1 MTGMSNRAEANLSA
15 LIEST
20 EDLIWSV
27 DLDYALLTFNR
38 AMQRSLEHNYGVQ
51 AEIGKGYLDL
61 LPPDRVAIWPP
72 LFERAIAEGPFR
84 TEVPFLKGRT
94 LEVSFNPIVV
104 HCEATGISVFGRDIT
119 DKKAAE
125 AALNEAEKRFRAIF
139 DGALEGMFQT
149 TFEGQ
154 CILANPA
161 LVKMLGYDSL
171 EEFTST
177 IKDSA
182 HDVWAE
188 PEERA
193 GFIRLLDEQGVVLGF
208 ECQFKR
214 KDGTKIWASLNCRK
228 ALGADGV
235 TLINEGFVEDITER
249 RRAAE
254 ELTASA
260 TRLRSF
266 FQESRSVMLL
276 LEASSGEIVSANR
289 AASAFYG
296 YPPEQLV
303 GMYTSQINTE
313 PLEQLALDRQ
323 SALNKERNFFTYRNR
338 LASGEVRDVEVYAS
352 PFVVNGK
359 PLLFAIIHDVT
370 ERKRAEESLRASE
383 ETLRESQSI
392 AGLGSYVLDIRTGV
406 WNSSEV
412 LDLIFGIGKDYDHTV
427 AGWTGLIHPEDQAMM
442 AAYFAGDVVGL
453 RRPFDKEY
461 RIVRQTDQ
469 EVRWVH
475 GLGRLEFDAQGQPV
489 KMRGT
494 IKDITERRLAETRLR
509 DSEERYRATFEQ
521 AAVGIVHTSF
531 EGTFLRCNARFAEI
545 VGYPQQEI
553 PGMTFQQITIPED
566 LDASLDTL
574 HRMSHETIEN
584 AAWEKRY
591 IRKDGSIVWVKM
603 TVSMQRDAEGRALHS
618 IAVVEDIGSRKA
630 TEERLATAQEAL
642 RTSEERH
649 RIAFQAS
656 SNAVSIV
663 RLSDGMYLDVNPV
676 FLETLGMSREEVI
689 GKTVRE
695 LNIFINTGDLDDL
708 AESLRRRSAFR
719 GEVPLRKKSGDV
731 LWGLMSA
738 SVFEHDGVFCVQA
751 VTQDISDAKAAE
763 ARLAAA
769 TEALRVSEE
778 RYRTAFQTSL
788 DAININR
795 LEDGVYI
802 DCNAAFL
809 KITGYER
816 EEVIGRSSLEL
827 AIWADTRD
835 RSNLI
840 EILRRNSVCRDLEA
854 RFRKKDGE
862 VFWGLMSASVFELDG
877 VPCLLSITRDISDAK
892 AAEDKIRS
900 LNFYD
905 SLTGLPNRRLLLE
918 RLRQTL
924 ADSASDLRMQTLL
937 LVDLDN
943 FKTLNETLGHQTG
956 DLLLQEAAQRLIS
969 CIGEE
974 GTVARLGGDEFL
986 VMLEERCA
994 TAEDAAI
1001 LAKETA
1007 DRMLMAI
1014 SQPYLLAGH
1023 ACRSTASIGIAVFGD
1038 SPDTVD
1044 EILQK
1049 ADIALD
1055 QAKTTGRNAVRF
1067 FVPALQEAV
1076 NARAALEA
1084 ELRLGI
1090 KTYQFELFY
1099 QPQVNRARLIGAEAL
1114 IRWNHPKRGLLTP
1127 GEFIP
1132 LAEETGL
1139 ILPLG
1144 DWVLE
1149 TACTQIAAW
1158 ADRLATAPI
1167 PVAVNISARQFRQ
1180 SDFVDGVLAALD
1192 RTGANPRHLEL
1203 ELTESML
1210 VDDIEDIIA
1219 KMTALKS
1226 HGLKFSLDDFGTG
1239 YSSLAYLKRLPLD
1252 QLKIDRSFVKDILV
1266 DASSGAIAQTILSLS
1281 RAMDLPV
1288 IAEGVETDEQRV
1300 YLARLGCHSFQG
1312 YLFGRPLPLQEF
1324 ESLWLST
1331 ARNAA
1336 PAFR

>member
-1 MTGMSNRAEANLSA
+1 MSYRAAANLSA

-38 AMQRSLEHNYGVQ
+38 AMQQSLERNYGVR
-51 AEIGKGYLDL
+51 AEIGKSYIDL
-61 LPPDRVAIWPP
+61 LPPQRAAIWSP
-72 LFERAIAEGPFR
+72 LLQRAIAEGPFR
-84 TEVPFLKGRT
+84 SEISFPNSRT
-94 LEVSFNPIVV
+94 LEISFNPILVNGQ
-104 HCEATGISVFGRDIT
+104 ATGVSVFGRDIT
-119 DKKAAE
+119 DRKAAE
-125 AALNEAEKRFRAIF
+125 NALNEAEKKFRAIF

-154 CILANPA
+154 SLLANPA
-161 LVKMLGYDSL
+161 LVKMLGYDSP

-182 HDVWAE
+182 HDAWAN

-193 GFIRLLDEQGVVLGF
+193 GFIRLLNEQGVVLGF

-214 KDGTKIWASLNCRK
+214 KDETRIWVSLNCRK
-228 ALGADGV
+228 AMGADGV

-249 RRAAE
+249 
-254 ELTASA
+254 
-260 TRLRSF
+260 
-266 FQESRSVMLL
+266 
-276 LEASSGEIVSANR
+276 
-289 AASAFYG
+289 
-296 YPPEQLV
+296 
-303 GMYTSQINTE
+303 
-313 PLEQLALDRQ
+313 
-323 SALNKERNFFTYRNR
+323 
-338 LASGEVRDVEVYAS
+338 
-352 PFVVNGK
+352 
-359 PLLFAIIHDVT
+359 
-370 ERKRAEESLRASE
+370 KRAEEALRESE

-392 AGLGSYVLDIRTGV
+392 AGLGSYVLDIHTGV
-406 WNSSEV
+406 WSSTEV
-412 LDLIFGIGKDYDHTV
+412 LDSILGIGKDYDHTV

-442 AAYFAGDVVGL
+442 ATYFAGDVVGL
-453 RRPFDKEY
+453 GKPFDKEY
-461 RIVRQTDQ
+461 RIVRQSDQ

-475 GLGRLEFDAQGQPV
+475 GLGRLEFDSQGQPL

-494 IKDITERRLAETRLR
+494 IKDITEGKLAETRLR
-509 DSEERYRATFEQ
+509 DSEERYRSTFEQ

-531 EGTFLRCNARFAEI
+531 EGACLRCNARFAEI

-553 PGMTFQQITIPED
+553 PGMTFQQITAPED
-566 LDASLDTL
+566 MDASLDAL
-574 HRMSHETIEN
+574 QRMSRETVEN

-591 IRKDGSIVWVKM
+591 IRKDGSIAWVKV

-618 IAVVEDIGSRKA
+618 IALVEDI
-630 TEERLATAQEAL
+630 
-642 RTSEERH
+642 
-649 RIAFQAS
+649 
-656 SNAVSIV
+656 
-663 RLSDGMYLDVNPV
+663 
-676 FLETLGMSREEVI
+676 
-689 GKTVRE
+689 
-695 LNIFINTGDLDDL
+695 
-708 AESLRRRSAFR
+708 SAR
-719 GEVPLRKKSGDV
+719 
-731 LWGLMSA
+731 
-738 SVFEHDGVFCVQA
+738 
-751 VTQDISDAKAAE
+751 KAAE
-763 ARLAAA
+763 ARLAEA

-809 KITGYER
+809 KIMGYER
-816 EEVIGRSSLEL
+816 EEVIGQNSTEL
-827 AIWADTRD
+827 AIWADSRD
-835 RSNLI
+835 RNNLV
-840 EILRRNSVCRDLEA
+840 EMLRRNLVCRDLES
-854 RFRKKDGE
+854 RFKKKDGE
-862 VFWGLMSASVFELDG
+862 IFWGLMSASVFELDG
-877 VPCLLSITRDISDAK
+877 VPCILSMTRDISDAK
-892 AAEDKIRS
+892 AAEDKIRN
-900 LNFYD
+900 LAFYD
-905 SLTGLPNRRLLLE
+905 SLTGLPNRRLLLD

-924 ADSASDLRMQTLL
+924 ADSASDLHMQALL

-956 DLLLQEAAQRLIS
+956 DLLLQEAARRLIS

-986 VMLEERCA
+986 VMLEDRSA
-994 TAEDAAI
+994 TAEDAAA
-1001 LAKETA
+1001 LASETA
-1007 DRMLMAI
+1007 ERMLIAV

-1023 ACRSTASIGIAVFGD
+1023 ACRSTASIGVAVFGD

-1055 QAKTTGRNAVRF
+1055 QAKNSGRNNIRF
-1067 FVPALQEAV
+1067 FVPALQEAI
-1076 NARAALEA
+1076 NARAALEDD
-1084 ELRLGI
+1084 LRLAI
-1090 KTYQFELFY
+1090 KTHQFELYF

-1114 IRWNHPKRGLLTP
+1114 IRWNHPTRGLLPP

-1149 TACTQIAAW
+1149 TACAQIAAW
-1158 ADRLATAPI
+1158 ADRLATAQT

-1180 SDFVDGVLAALD
+1180 PDFVDGVLAALD
-1192 RTGANPRHLEL
+1192 RTGADPRSLEL

-1219 KMTALKS
+1219 KMTVLKS

-1266 DASSGAIAQTILSLS
+1266 DTSSGAIAQTILSLS
-1281 RAMDLPV
+1281 RAMNLPV

-1300 YLARLGCHSFQG
+1300 FLARLGCHSFQG
-1312 YLFGRPLPLQEF
+1312 YLFSRPLPLLEF
-1324 ESLWLST
+1324 ESLWLNL

-1336 PAFR
+1336 PVFQ